1 MNPALIEPDCELPQS
16 QQSKKPRLTPGESAA
31 MVALLSFR
39 TATPL
44 PPQANVEQNLHKPIT
59 SLPDVP
65 KTSHQPSHNSNIT
78 DDEESICSR
87 QSQDSLRT
95 QLHHQHCRNTTLWH
109 GSPSPPPLCRALV
122 KPSLPTFSKKSSM
135 AFSKLPQGRPIR
147 AAPGLAKHLV
157 KQTKP
162 ILLKLS

>member
-87 QSQDSLRT
+87 QSQDSVMTL
-95 QLHHQHCRNTTLWH
+95 RNTTLWH
-109 GSPSPPPLCRALV
+109 GSPPPPLCRALV

-162 ILLKLS
+162 ILLKLSSS